1 MPQGAIF
8 DQGFIVGLRRSGLNP
23 KRFFSHA
30 RAGRT
35 SLCDTALTT
44 SQTGYSQRKLIK
56 LMEKVILHND
66 GSVRCVYSKKIYE
79 EAFEGDGI
87 DPCKSALDP
96 NWLKRGRCRAIYV
109 RTEGKEKETEK
120 FWA

>member
-1 MPQGAIF
+1 MPQRANF
-8 DQGFIVGLRRSGLNP
+8 DQGFIVGLLRSGLNP

-56 LMEKVILHND
+56 LMEKIVVRND
-66 GSVRCVYSKKIYE
+66 GSVRCVYPKKIYE
-79 EAFEGDGI
+79 EAFGGDGI
-87 DPCKSALDP
+87 DPCKRALDP
-96 NWLKRGRCRAIYV
+96 NWSKRAKCRAIYA
-109 RTEGKEKETEK
+109 RTEDKEKETEK